1 MKKERNLIKLLNIFS
16 TFSIAL
22 SPLAIISKSCVR
34 KEENEK
40 VVPTEKFI
48 YTKENA
54 INEWNSFKENLINSI
69 DFYYK
74 KNKPESIKKLLET
87 TYENYLDFASHNKNA
102 LLVNIKNK
110 KEERDIGFLNNIDK
124 FYKAF
129 IENISI
135 FFDRLKTSDEIK
147 SKLYVYSNTTIE
159 FFTSSLLKKVSTII
173 SDNNIDISINNDLF
187 IRRMFTNIK
196 SIVFELL
203 VDYLNNIQKQYFEN
217 NVTIPQKMK
226 NFVGEVRIFEKKIE
240 DEIINELKSS
250 KIPKIILI
258 KNIFKEI
265 LTKLSNKIDDLIKNI
280 FASDEQEIID
290 KELRTLNTYFQFFF
304 DGVEG
309 EIIPL
314 IFEYKI
320 FNSKLLGEIISIS
333 DIKQSIFNNKLFN
346 LETIKEILKSNTNEK
361 IDDYIEVFITT
372 GFLNEYKT
380 NFENIVSNIEKFYT
394 ERNMS
399 DYLKNDFN
407 IKLNIIINKYIENKI
422 YEIIDFILKHIK
434 NKELVYTNKIYL
446 SSPKKFLSF
455 KSNLDSVY
463 IPSEN
468 EAINRSILESNL
480 VSKKDKFLP
489 LFDFISD
496 YLQKTFQIAIDL
508 DIVEKIN
515 NPFTLLSGLVEL
527 RNEYKKQC
535 NEVINKLQLEESEK
549 ASFKQKYEKH
559 NKAFE
564 DLIIAAAPLTIKI
577 NNTEEFFKKLEKVK

>member
-1 MKKERNLIKLLNIFS
+1 MKKEINLIKLLGIFS
-16 TFSIAL
+16 AFSIAL

-34 KEENEK
+34 KEKNEK
-40 VVPTEKFI
+40 IILPEKFI

-69 DFYYK
+69 DSYYK
-74 KNKPESIKKLLET
+74 KNKPESVKKLLQT

-102 LLVNIKNK
+102 LLANIKNN
-110 KEERDIGFLNNIDK
+110 KEERDTGFLNNIDK

-129 IENISI
+129 IENIST
-135 FFDRLKTSDEIK
+135 FFERLKTSDEIK
-147 SKLYVYSNTTIE
+147 SKLYVSSNTTIE
-159 FFTSSLLKKVSTII
+159 FFTSSLLKKVSNII
-173 SDNNIDISINNDLF
+173 NGNNNDISITNELF

-203 VDYLNNIQKQYFEN
+203 IDYLNNIQKKYFEN

-226 NFVGEVRIFEKKIE
+226 NFVGEIRIFEKMIE
-240 DEIINELKSS
+240 DEIINELKNS
-250 KIPKIILI
+250 KIPKTILI

-265 LTKLSNKIDDLIKNI
+265 VTKLSNRIDALINNI
-280 FASDEQEIID
+280 FGSNEQEIID
-290 KELRTLNTYFQFFF
+290 KELGKLNTYFRIFF
-304 DGVEG
+304 DGVES
-309 EIIPL
+309 ELIPL

-320 FNSKLLGEIISIS
+320 FNSKLLDTKISLG
-333 DIKQSIFNNKLFN
+333 DIKQTIVNNKLFD

-380 NFENIVSNIEKFYT
+380 NFENIVFNIEKFYT
-394 ERNMS
+394 ERNTS

-407 IKLNIIINKYIENKI
+407 IKLSIVINQYIENKI

-434 NKELVYTNKIYL
+434 NKELVYISKLYL
-446 SSPKKFLSF
+446 SSPEKFLSF
-455 KSNLDSVY
+455 KSNLDSIY

-480 VSKKDKFLP
+480 ISKKEKFGP

-508 DIVEKIN
+508 DIAEKIN

-527 RNEYKKQC
+527 KNEYKKQRD
-535 NEVINKLQLEESEK
+535 EIIDKLQLEVSEK
-549 ASFKQKYEKH
+549 ASFKQKYEKY

-564 DLIIAAAPLTIKI
+564 DLIIAAVPLIIKI

>member
-54 INEWNSFKENLINSI
+54 INEWNLFKENLINSI

-203 VDYLNNIQKQYFEN
+203 VDYLNNIQKKYFEN

-226 NFVGEVRIFEKKIE
+226 NFVGEIRIFEKTIE
-240 DEIINELKSS
+240 DEIINELKNS
-250 KIPKIILI
+250 KIPKTIFI

-265 LTKLSNKIDDLIKNI
+265 ATKLSNKIDALINNI

-290 KELRTLNTYFQFFF
+290 KELGKLNTYFRIFF
-304 DGVEG
+304 DGVES
-309 EIIPL
+309 ELIPL

-320 FNSKLLGEIISIS
+320 FNSKLLDTKISLG
-333 DIKQSIFNNKLFN
+333 DIKQTIVNNKLFD

-361 IDDYIEVFITT
+361 INDYIEVFITT

-380 NFENIVSNIEKFYT
+380 NFENIVSNIEKFYI

-407 IKLNIIINKYIENKI
+407 IKISIVINQYIENKI

-434 NKELVYTNKIYL
+434 NKELVYTSKLYL
-446 SSPKKFLSF
+446 SSPEKFLSF
-455 KSNLDSVY
+455 KSNLDSIY

-468 EAINRSILESNL
+468 EAVNRSILESNL
-480 VSKKDKFLP
+480 ISKKEKFGL

-508 DIVEKIN
+508 DISEKIN

-527 RNEYKKQC
+527 KNEYKKQRD
-535 NEVINKLQLEESEK
+535 EIIDKLQLEVSEK
-549 ASFKQKYEKH
+549 ASFKQKYEKY

-564 DLIIAAAPLTIKI
+564 DLIIAAVPLIIKI